1 VGAQRGLALAEQGG
15 DGLGQLMRDAR
26 GHLTHAVDAR
36 GMGQLCFIGQQL
48 GAPLVAP
55 GLLAALPDQLNR
67 TDQRGADQGAD
78 QHHAQLT
85 RLRGG

>member
-26 GHLTHAVDAR
+26 GHLSHAVDAR

-48 GAPLVAP
+48 GAPLVAS
-55 GLLAALPDQLNR
+55 GLLAALPDQVNR
-67 TDQRGADQGAD
+67 TDQRGADQALISTML
-78 QHHAQLT
+78 QLT